1 MDMNHK
7 DLIIFLKVAE
17 TGSVTQAAEALG
29 RSQPS
34 VTRCVQDLEA
44 SIGFPLF
51 ERVGRRISLTAEGVA
66 FEEEARRLMVMMQD
80 LPARTRARAN
90 GLKPPLSISATYA
103 LGAGL
108 VPYAVAR
115 WPEAERPAE
124 VKLVQT
130 TPNGVAQDLLS
141 GNARI
146 GLASLPL
153 DVHGIICQRRFSAPL
168 VAALPESRASEFPE
182 GAPVSLA
189 DVAGE
194 TLVTMLDQTRLQGR
208 IQQAL
213 QSAGLHPT
221 NVIRANS
228 SISAL
233 QFTRLLGATAIVEP
247 VTAFGATPRGVIL
260 RPLADQ
266 IPFTFGFFAAEGTT
280 ASREASTFFDY
291 CEAALFELVPN
302 VRRLDAP
309 SPSPQDK
316 V

>member
-1 MDMNHK
+1 M
-7 DLIIFLKVAE
+7 
-17 TGSVTQAAEALG
+17 
-29 RSQPS
+29 
-34 VTRCVQDLEA
+34 
-44 SIGFPLF
+44 
-51 ERVGRRISLTAEGVA
+51 
-66 FEEEARRLMVMMQD
+66 
-80 LPARTRARAN
+80 
-90 GLKPPLSISATYA
+90 
-103 LGAGL
+103 
-108 VPYAVAR
+108 
-115 WPEAERPAE
+115 
-124 VKLVQT
+124 QT

-168 VAALPESRASEFPE
+168 VAALPESRAAEFPR
-182 GAPVSLA
+182 GRARLIGRCCGRNAGDDAGSNP
-189 DVAGE
+189 VAG
-194 TLVTMLDQTRLQGR
+194 GR

-266 IPFTFGFFAAEGTT
+266 IPPFTFGFFAAEGTT

-309 SPSPQDK
+309 SPPSPQDK